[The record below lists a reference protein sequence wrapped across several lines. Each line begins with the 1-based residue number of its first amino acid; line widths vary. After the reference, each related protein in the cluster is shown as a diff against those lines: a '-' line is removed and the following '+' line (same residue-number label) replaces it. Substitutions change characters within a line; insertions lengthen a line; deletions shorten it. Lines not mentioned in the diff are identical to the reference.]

1 MSPKTCR
8 PKRERGGRRSLVRGA
23 AGGLALG
30 LLGLGALGL
39 GAALAGPVKSV
50 RVTTYQELAEGQ
62 EQGVIITSLGDVRI
76 GAATARL
83 ALPVATDDSVRALA
97 AAADGTVYVG
107 TGGETAA
114 VQLYQKGQLR
124 KHAQL
129 PAGPWVTALCV
140 RDGAPGHV
148 LAATAQDGRIFDV
161 GPDGKVEL
169 WGQVEAEHVWGLV
182 RDGATTYVATGPGA
196 LYALDDADAGPGR
209 AAQSPSKARK
219 IFSTPTRQFLSLAR
233 GEDGA
238 LYVGTADDA
247 VLYRIEPPRGG
258 KAAVARAVHDFAGNE
273 VRAIVARAGQVFVA
287 VNDMQRGETQNR
299 GARITTPPAGTAPG
313 VKAAP
318 PPSSSGTTPPQAPSL
333 VEKKGKGAL
342 FRIDEAGRVEQL
354 HAVSDGFYNALALDA
369 AGNLFAAASTPGGRA
384 RVYQV
389 LPDRT
394 VVAALEFKEGDALA
408 LSLAGER
415 LVGTGNS
422 AALYRILGDGEAPKD
437 AAYLS
442 KVFDASAAARWGTL
456 RFLADGGVRVETRSG
471 NLQKPDSSWSGWQAL
486 AEPGRIAATGEQLG
500 RIASPAGRYLQ
511 ARFLFGAA
519 AVLKDFTVHY
529 QPVNLRPRISE
540 ILVGEDPLG
549 RAARGRVPGSHL
561 RSKSTLVK
569 VRWKV
574 ENPDEDELSYRVAVR
589 PANGAAGAATELGWL
604 RLSGP
609 EPIGRTELDWNIDS
623 LPDGLYEIKVS
634 VSDERSNPPEL
645 ALGHELVS
653 APFVIDNRRPE
664 LRDVRFTPRSAPV
677 EKAAPA
683 APGTPASAGT
693 LSGSAVDGVS
703 AISEL
708 SFSVDGG
715 EFFPIAPRD
724 GVLDGASEDFQVR
737 LPALQPGA
745 HAVLVRTMDAA
756 DNVTTVQLVIQV
768 R

>member
-1 MSPKTCR
+1 VLLASGLWLAC
-8 PKRERGGRRSLVRGA
+8 
-23 AGGLALG
+23 GGLG
-30 LLGLGALGL
+30 P

-62 EQGVIITSLGDVRI
+62 EQGVIITSMGDVRI

-107 TGGETAA
+107 TGGEVAA
-114 VQLYQKGQLR
+114 VQIYQKGQLR

-148 LAATAQDGRIFDV
+148 LAATVQDGRIFDV

-169 WGQVEAEHVWGLV
+169 WGQVEAEHVWGLL
-182 RDGATTYVATGPGA
+182 RDGTTTYIATGPGA

-209 AAQSPSKARK
+209 AAQSQHRARK
-219 IFSTPTRQFLSLAR
+219 IFSTPARQFLALAR

-247 VLYRIEPPRGG
+247 VLYRIEPPRGS
-258 KAAVARAVHDFAGNE
+258 KAASARAVHDFAGNE
-273 VRAIVARAGQVFVA
+273 VRSIVARAGQIFVA
-287 VNDMQRGETQNR
+287 VNDMQRGETQ
-299 GARITTPPAGTAPG
+299 GHGTRITTPPAGTAPG
-313 VKAAP
+313 IKAAP
-318 PPSSSGTTPPQAPSL
+318 PASSSGTTPPAPPSL

-369 AGNLFAAASTPGGRA
+369 AGSLFAAASTPGGRA

-389 LPDRT
+389 LPDRS
-394 VVAALEFKEGDALA
+394 VVAALELKEGDALA
-408 LSLAGER
+408 LSFGGER

-422 AALYRILGDGEAPKD
+422 AALYRVLGEGEAPRD

-442 KVFDASAAARWGTL
+442 KVFDANAAARWGTL
-456 RFLADGGVRVETRSG
+456 RYLAGGAVRVETRSG
-471 NLQKPDSSWSGWQAL
+471 NLQKPDPSWSAWQPL
-486 AEPGRIAATGEQLG
+486 TEPGRIAATGEQFG

-511 ARFLFGAA
+511 ARFLLGSA

-529 QPVNLRPRISE
+529 QPVNLRPRVTE

-549 RAARGRVPGSHL
+549 RAARGRVLGSHL

-574 ENPDEDELSYRVAVR
+574 DNPDEDELTYRVAVR
-589 PANGAAGAATELGWL
+589 AVSGTSAPGPAPGPGGSPGGDVGWL

-609 EPIGRTELDWNIDS
+609 EPIARTELDWNTDS
-623 LPDGLYEIKVS
+623 LPDGLYEMKVS

-645 ALGHELVS
+645 ALTHELIS

-664 LRDVRFTPRSAPV
+664 LRDVRVTPR
-677 EKAAPA
+677 AADAAGPA
-683 APGTPASAGT
+683 TAGI
-693 LSGSAVDGVS
+693 LSGSAVDSVS
-703 AISEL
+703 TLTEL
-708 SFSVDGG
+708 AFSVDGG
-715 EFFPIAPRD
+715 EFLPIAPRD
-724 GVLDGASEDFQVR
+724 GVLDGASEDFQAR

-745 HAVLVRTMDAA
+745 HAVLVRAVDAA
-756 DNVTTVQLVIQV
+756 DNVATVQLVIQV

>member
-8 PKRERGGRRSLVRGA
+8 PKRERGGRRSVLCA
-23 AGGLALG
+23 AGALALG
-30 LLGLGALGL
+30 LVGLGALGR

-62 EQGVIITSLGDVRI
+62 EQGVIITSLGDVRL

-83 ALPVATDDSVRALA
+83 ALPVATDDSVRALV

-107 TGGETAA
+107 TGGEAAA
-114 VQLYQKGQLR
+114 VQVYQKGQLR

-169 WGQVEAEHVWGLV
+169 WGQVEAEHVWGLL
-182 RDGATTYVATGPGA
+182 REGTTTYVATGPGA

-209 AAQSPSKARK
+209 AAQNKAKK
-219 IFSTPTRQFLSLAR
+219 IFSTPARQFLALAR

-273 VRAIVARAGQVFVA
+273 VRAIVARAGQIFVA
-287 VNDMQRGETQNR
+287 VNDMQRGETQGR

-318 PPSSSGTTPPQAPSL
+318 PSSSSGTTPPQPPSL

-384 RVYQV
+384 RIYQV

-422 AALYRILGDGEAPKD
+422 AALYRVLGEGEAPRD

-529 QPVNLRPRISE
+529 QPVNLRPRITE
-540 ILVGEDPLG
+540 VLVGEDPLG

-561 RSKSTLVK
+561 RSKSTLIK
-569 VRWKV
+569 IRWKV

-589 PANGAAGAATELGWL
+589 AIGGAPAGAAGPSTEPGWL

-609 EPIGRTELDWNIDS
+609 DPIGRTELDWNTDS
-623 LPDGLYEIKVS
+623 LPDGLYEMKVS
-634 VSDERSNPPEL
+634 VSDERANPPEL
-645 ALGHELVS
+645 ALSHELVS

-664 LRDVRFTPRSAPV
+664 LRDVRFTPRPM
-677 EKAAPA
+677 PA
-683 APGTPASAGT
+683 AAGTPASAGV

-703 AISEL
+703 AITEL
-708 SFSVDGG
+708 SFAVDGG

-737 LPALQPGA
+737 LPALPPGA